1 MKKRAAVL
9 LLAALLA
16 FSSSNTALAAASGPT
31 PLSPFPDLSA
41 DHWSFPYVA
50 DLVSQGVVSGCDDGR
65 FQGDRNVTWGE
76 VFKLILLAVGE
87 EEPER
92 APDHHWAYCYIQPA
106 LDERLVYNFSEDMLD
121 QVPTRLAVARM
132 ACRALDMLDICG
144 LSETPYADCDDGYVT
159 MLYEK
164 GIMEGVTGSDGVTRF
179 LPDEPIT
186 REQISAIVWRM
197 MNTDVSEGMF
207 RYQNAW
213 LKPLDSVPLSSYTPE
228 QFLRDERDRMVY
240 SGGYYARGI
249 DVSGHKGDI
258 DWEAVAGDGIDF
270 AIIRAGNRGWG
281 TGKLCVDGWFDKN
294 MEGAIAAGLDVG
306 AYFFSNAVTVEE
318 ALEEADMFLEMLEPY
333 RAYITYPVVCDWEY
347 LGGNE
352 SRAYGVDAEIITRC
366 IAAFCQRVEEAG
378 YRPMLYFNEFCGLAK
393 MDLSRLVQYHFWY
406 AEYADYPDFRYD
418 FQMWQYSDKGKVAG
432 IGSSVDMDLCF
443 VPYGQGQSRP
453 TGPVPTDPGQDRP
466 DPTDPGEEALPS
478 NPVFP
483 W

>member
-9 LLAALLA
+9 LLAVLLA
-16 FSSSNTALAAASGPT
+16 FSSSNTALAASPGLPDST

-41 DHWSFPYVA
+41 DHWSFPYVS

-92 APDHHWAYCYIQPA
+92 DPDHHWAYCYIQPA
-106 LDERLVYNFSEDMLD
+106 LDQRLVYNFSEDMLD
-121 QVPTRLAVARM
+121 EVPTRLAVGRM

-144 LSETPYADCDDGYVT
+144 LSETPYADCDDGYLT

-164 GIMEGVTGSDGVTRF
+164 GIMEGVTDSEGVTRF

-186 REQISAIVWRM
+186 REQIAAIVWRM
-197 MNTDVSEGMF
+197 MNTDISEGMF

-213 LKPLDSVPLSSYTPE
+213 LKPLDNVPLCSYAPE
-228 QFLRDERDRMVY
+228 QFFRDDRDRMIY
-240 SGGYYARGI
+240 SGGYYTRGI

-258 DWEAVAGDGIDF
+258 DWQAVAGDGIDF

-294 MEGAIAAGLDVG
+294 MKGAIAAGLDVG

-347 LGGNE
+347 LGGKE

-406 AEYADYPDFRYD
+406 AEYQDSPDFRYD

-443 VPYGQGQSRP
+443 VPYGR
-453 TGPVPTDPGQDRP
+453 DPGQDLPPSQSLPPEPPQSPSP
-466 DPTDPGEEALPS
+466 DPA
-478 NPVFP
+478 FP